1 MINYVEV
8 ANRADY
14 ISTKHWFVVFM
25 LAMVASLVVIVLISL
40 IYGLIIQSKDG
51 ECSGIIIV
59 TYSAVAIALC
69 SFVTVKVIPIN
80 TYVNYQYSNL
90 LSIAKAS
97 GYSDLKNIIK
107 NVDYL
112 KYRYELMWNNKSLLI
127 NGEKCSK
134 DYYVNAVLNKFYGT
148 GSENYEYSFDNEY
161 DALVDN
167 LRK

>member
-1 MINYVEV
+1 ML
-8 ANRADY
+8 
-14 ISTKHWFVVFM
+14 TKYKD
-25 LAMVASLVVIVLISL
+25 LENENVLIAVFL
-40 IYGLIIQSKDG
+40 VEIILS
-51 ECSGIIIV
+51 I
-59 TYSAVAIALC
+59 
-69 SFVTVKVIPIN
+69 FVTAKIVPFDAYVK
-80 TYVNYQYSNL
+80 YQYSNL
-90 LSIAKAS
+90 LSIANVSSYK
-97 GYSDLKNIIK
+97 DLKNIIK

>member
-1 MINYVEV
+1 MIDYVEV
-8 ANRADY
+8 ANRAGY
-14 ISTKHWFVVFM
+14 ISVNCWFIVIMIGVVVSAVIM
-25 LAMVASLVVIVLISL
+25 SLSFWVYSLLNNKDNQIVKTVLCIVLIAEFILS
-40 IYGLIIQSKDG
+40 I
-51 ECSGIIIV
+51 
-59 TYSAVAIALC
+59 
-69 SFVTVKVIPIN
+69 FVTAKIVPFDAYVK
-80 TYVNYQYSNL
+80 YQYSNL
-90 LSIAKAS
+90 LSIANVSSYK
-97 GYSDLKNIIK
+97 DLKNIIK

>member
-1 MINYVEV
+1 MIG
-8 ANRADY
+8 
-14 ISTKHWFVVFM
+14 VVVSAVIM
-25 LAMVASLVVIVLISL
+25 SLSFWVYSLLNNKDNQIVKTVLCIVLIAEFILS
-40 IYGLIIQSKDG
+40 I
-51 ECSGIIIV
+51 
-59 TYSAVAIALC
+59 
-69 SFVTVKVIPIN
+69 FVTAKIVPFDAYVK
-80 TYVNYQYSNL
+80 YQYSNL
-90 LSIAKAS
+90 LSIANVSSYK
-97 GYSDLKNIIK
+97 DLKNIIK

>member
-1 MINYVEV
+1 
-8 ANRADY
+8 
-14 ISTKHWFVVFM
+14 M
-25 LAMVASLVVIVLISL
+25 LFLVASLVFMLISYGVFLLVTKSKDIENKGSVLIAVFL
-40 IYGLIIQSKDG
+40 VEIILSVFVVIK
-51 ECSGIIIV
+51 
-59 TYSAVAIALC
+59 AVP
-69 SFVTVKVIPIN
+69 FN
-80 TYVNYQYSNL
+80 TYVNANYSDL

-167 LRK
+167 LKK

>member
-1 MINYVEV
+1 MIDYVEV
-8 ANRADY
+8 ANRAGY
-14 ISTKHWFVVFM
+14 ISTNYWFIAIMLFLVASVVFM
-25 LAMVASLVVIVLISL
+25 LISYGVFLLVTKSKDIENEGSVLIAVFLVEIALSIFVVI
-40 IYGLIIQSKDG
+40 K
-51 ECSGIIIV
+51 
-59 TYSAVAIALC
+59 AIP
-69 SFVTVKVIPIN
+69 FN
-80 TYVNYQYSNL
+80 TYVNAKYSDL

-134 DYYVNAVLNKFYGT
+134 DYYVNAVLNKFYDT

-161 DALVDN
+161 DDLVGN
-167 LRK
+167 LKK

>member
-1 MINYVEV
+1 MIDYAEV
-8 ANRADY
+8 ANRAGY
-14 ISTKHWFVVFM
+14 ISVNCWCIVIMIGVVVSAVIM
-25 LAMVASLVVIVLISL
+25 SLSFWVYSLLNNKDNQIVKTVLCIVLIAEFILS
-40 IYGLIIQSKDG
+40 I
-51 ECSGIIIV
+51 
-59 TYSAVAIALC
+59 
-69 SFVTVKVIPIN
+69 FVTAKIVPFDAYVK
-80 TYVNYQYSNL
+80 YQYSNL
-90 LSIAKAS
+90 LSIANVSSYK
-97 GYSDLKNIIK
+97 DLKNIIK

-112 KYRYELMWNNKSLLI
+112 KYRYELTWNNKSLLI

>member
-1 MINYVEV
+1 MLFLV
-8 ANRADY
+8 A
-14 ISTKHWFVVFM
+14 SVVFM
-25 LAMVASLVVIVLISL
+25 LISYGVFLLLVKFKGMKNENVLIAVFLVEIALSIFVVI
-40 IYGLIIQSKDG
+40 K
-51 ECSGIIIV
+51 
-59 TYSAVAIALC
+59 AIP
-69 SFVTVKVIPIN
+69 FN
-80 TYVNYQYSNL
+80 TYVNANYSDL
-90 LSIAKAS
+90 LSIANVSSYK
-97 GYSDLKNIIK
+97 DLKNIIK

>member
-1 MINYVEV
+1 MLFLV
-8 ANRADY
+8 A
-14 ISTKHWFVVFM
+14 SVVFM
-25 LAMVASLVVIVLISL
+25 LISYGVFLLVTKSKDIENEGSVLIAVFLVEIILSVFVVI
-40 IYGLIIQSKDG
+40 K
-51 ECSGIIIV
+51 
-59 TYSAVAIALC
+59 AIP
-69 SFVTVKVIPIN
+69 FN
-80 TYVNYQYSNL
+80 TYVNAKYSDL
-90 LSIAKAS
+90 LSIAKVS

-167 LRK
+167 LKK

>member
-1 MINYVEV
+1 MLFLV
-8 ANRADY
+8 A
-14 ISTKHWFVVFM
+14 SVVFM
-25 LAMVASLVVIVLISL
+25 LISYGVFLLVTKSKDIENEGSVLIAVFLVEIILSVFVVI
-40 IYGLIIQSKDG
+40 K
-51 ECSGIIIV
+51 
-59 TYSAVAIALC
+59 AIP
-69 SFVTVKVIPIN
+69 FN
-80 TYVNYQYSNL
+80 TYVNAKYSDL
-90 LSIAKAS
+90 LSIAKVS
-97 GYSDLKNIIK
+97 GYSDLKDIIK

-167 LRK
+167 LKK

>member
-8 ANRADY
+8 ANRAGY
-14 ISTKHWFVVFM
+14 ISTNYWFIVIM
-25 LAMVASLVVIVLISL
+25 LIVLASLVLLVLFAVVYAL
-40 IYGLIIQSKDG
+40 IMKNKDG
-51 ECSGIIIV
+51 ECSGGIIIA
-59 TYSAVAIALC
+59 YSAIAIALC
-69 SFVTVKVIPIN
+69 SFVAVKVIPIN
-80 TYVNYQYSNL
+80 TYVSSRYSNL
-90 LSIAKAS
+90 LSIAKVS
-97 GYSDLKNIIK
+97 GYNDLKNIIK

-167 LRK
+167 LKK

>member
-1 MINYVEV
+1 MIG
-8 ANRADY
+8 A
-14 ISTKHWFVVFM
+14 VVSAVIM
-25 LAMVASLVVIVLISL
+25 SLSFWVYSLLNNKDNQIVKTVLCIVLIAEFILS
-40 IYGLIIQSKDG
+40 I
-51 ECSGIIIV
+51 
-59 TYSAVAIALC
+59 
-69 SFVTVKVIPIN
+69 FVTAKIVPFDAYVK
-80 TYVNYQYSNL
+80 YQYSNL
-90 LSIAKAS
+90 LSIANVSSYK
-97 GYSDLKNIIK
+97 DLKNIIK

-167 LRK
+167 LKK

>member
-1 MINYVEV
+1 MIDYVEV
-8 ANRADY
+8 ANRAGY
-14 ISTKHWFVVFM
+14 ISVNCWFIVLMIGVVVSAVIM
-25 LAMVASLVVIVLISL
+25 SLSFWVYSLLNNKDNQIVKTVLCIVLIAEFILS
-40 IYGLIIQSKDG
+40 I
-51 ECSGIIIV
+51 
-59 TYSAVAIALC
+59 
-69 SFVTVKVIPIN
+69 FVTAKIVPFDAYVK
-80 TYVNYQYSNL
+80 YQYSNL
-90 LSIAKAS
+90 LSIANVSSYK
-97 GYSDLKNIIK
+97 DLKNIIK

>member
-1 MINYVEV
+1 MIDYVEV

-14 ISTKHWFVVFM
+14 ISVNCWFIVIMIGVVVSAVIM
-25 LAMVASLVVIVLISL
+25 SLSFWVYSLLNNKDNQIVKTVLCIVLIAEFILS
-40 IYGLIIQSKDG
+40 I
-51 ECSGIIIV
+51 
-59 TYSAVAIALC
+59 
-69 SFVTVKVIPIN
+69 FVTAKIIPFDAYVK
-80 TYVNYQYSNL
+80 YQYSNL
-90 LSIAKAS
+90 LSIAKVS
-97 GYSDLKNIIK
+97 GYKDLKNIIK

>member
-1 MINYVEV
+1 MIG
-8 ANRADY
+8 A
-14 ISTKHWFVVFM
+14 VVSAVIM
-25 LAMVASLVVIVLISL
+25 SLSFWVYSLLNNKDNQIVKTVLCIVLIAEFILS
-40 IYGLIIQSKDG
+40 I
-51 ECSGIIIV
+51 
-59 TYSAVAIALC
+59 
-69 SFVTVKVIPIN
+69 FVTGKIVPFDAYVK
-80 TYVNYQYSNL
+80 YQYSNL
-90 LSIAKAS
+90 LSIANVSSYK
-97 GYSDLKNIIK
+97 DLKNIIK

-167 LRK
+167 LKK

>member
-1 MINYVEV
+1 
-8 ANRADY
+8 
-14 ISTKHWFVVFM
+14 M
-25 LAMVASLVVIVLISL
+25 LFAIASIVLIYLSYGVFLLLAKFKGMKNKNVLIAVFLVEIILSL
-40 IYGLIIQSKDG
+40 
-51 ECSGIIIV
+51 
-59 TYSAVAIALC
+59 
-69 SFVTVKVIPIN
+69 FVVIKAAPFN
-80 TYVNYQYSNL
+80 TYVNAKYSDL
-90 LSIAKAS
+90 LYIAKAS

>member
-14 ISTKHWFVVFM
+14 ISVNCWFIVLMIGAVVSAVIM
-25 LAMVASLVVIVLISL
+25 SLSFWVYPLLNNKDNQIVKTVLCIVLIAEFILS
-40 IYGLIIQSKDG
+40 I
-51 ECSGIIIV
+51 
-59 TYSAVAIALC
+59 
-69 SFVTVKVIPIN
+69 FVTAKIVPFDAYVK
-80 TYVNYQYSNL
+80 YQYSNL
-90 LSIAKAS
+90 LSIANVSSYK
-97 GYSDLKNIIK
+97 DLKNIIK

-167 LRK
+167 LKK